1 MNRYSIQKLPSDIL
15 QETAERHRQLR
26 KQLKWSQMQ
35 LAERSGVSLG
45 SIKRFE
51 QTGKISFEALLRL
64 AHVLGSLADFETL
77 FRPTDNLREIEQL
90 FSDKT
95 RRR

>member
-1 MNRYSIQKLPSDIL
+1 MNKYSIQKLPGDIL

-26 KQLKWSQMQ
+26 KQLKWSQME
-35 LAERSGVSLG
+35 LADRSGVSLG

-51 QTGKISFEALLRL
+51 QTGKISFEALLKL
-64 AHVLGSLADFETL
+64 AHVLGRLADFETL
-77 FRPTDNLREIEQL
+77 FCPTDNLREIEQL

-95 RRR
+95 RGR